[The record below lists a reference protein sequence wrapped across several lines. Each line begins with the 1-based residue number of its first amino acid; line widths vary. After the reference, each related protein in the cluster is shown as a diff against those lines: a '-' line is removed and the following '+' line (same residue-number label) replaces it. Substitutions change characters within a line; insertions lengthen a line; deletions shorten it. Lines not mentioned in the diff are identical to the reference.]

1 VNTQTASAPR
11 IDERTA
17 AAIRDALAAAQRGQI
32 DQACTIAEGALASG
46 ADPIAI
52 NALLG
57 SLRLRIGRAD
67 DAVRNLEIAHRGR
80 PSDVRIASNLA
91 SALVASGSFER
102 AFEVASRE
110 RALADPTLH
119 LARIRG
125 FVADH
130 LQDFAAAVEAL
141 EHVVRTAPQDWES
154 WNNLGNAQVQLGDF
168 NGAIA
173 SLQQAVALA
182 PEAAP
187 SRLNLARAYRLS
199 GDVQKSEEIL
209 RKMADDFPDDTKPLI
224 DLHDLLKVQLRD
236 EEIGPVLDRALALAP
251 DNLDLLVSRAQN
263 FGSLLEMQ
271 KGEVAFREVLGRD
284 PTNAD
289 AYIGLATLYEHFR
302 PAVLE
307 DLAQEA
313 ERNRIAEDAMSLVQA
328 FAHRRAKRY
337 EEGAAALARLAPEFE
352 AGRREHLL
360 GQMLEGLGD
369 YDGAFAA
376 FERMNAIYCEDPSRP
391 LERAAALRDEVRR
404 NMAATTSEWRSSWA
418 TPPMEAERPA
428 PAFIVGFPRSG
439 TTLLDTILMGHPD
452 VVVMEERPVINRLAH
467 EVGGFEAIAAMT
479 EPQIRAAQ
487 QRYFEIAGEYADLA
501 PRQLLVDKSPMLT
514 NEAAFIYRLFPGAP
528 FILALRNP
536 ADVVLS
542 CFVSNFRL
550 NNAMANF
557 IRLDTAAEF
566 YDLTFANWEKT
577 RAVLPLDIRPIV
589 YEQMV
594 EDPSGIIRPL
604 VEGLGLAWH
613 GDMLD
618 HTKTAA
624 NRGII
629 TTVSY
634 AQVTEPIYRRSV
646 GRWERYRKHLA
657 PILPVLQPWAEKFG
671 YTL

>member
-1 VNTQTASAPR
+1 MTTQTASASR

-17 AAIRDALAAAQRGQI
+17 GAIREALAAAQRGQVN
-32 DQACTIAEGALASG
+32 QACTIAERALSGG

-57 SLRLRIGRAD
+57 SLRLRIGKIEE
-67 DAVRNLEIAHRGR
+67 AVRNLEIAHRGR

-91 SALVASGSFER
+91 SALVAAGSFER

-110 RALADPTLH
+110 RAFADPTLQ
-119 LARIRG
+119 LARVRG

-130 LQDFAAAVEAL
+130 VQDFAAAVEAL
-141 EHVVRTAPQDWES
+141 EHVVRAAPQDWES
-154 WNNLGNAQVQLGDF
+154 WNNLGNAQVQLSDF
-168 NGAIA
+168 AGAIA

-199 GDVQKSEEIL
+199 GDVQKAEELL
-209 RKMADDFPDDTKPLI
+209 RKMADDFPQDSKPLI
-224 DLHDLLKVQLRD
+224 DLHDLLKVQMRE
-236 EEIGPVLDRALALAP
+236 EEIEPVLDKALALEP
-251 DNLDLLVSRAQN
+251 DNVDLLLGRAQN
-263 FGSLLEMQ
+263 FGSLLEME

-284 PTNAD
+284 PANAD

-313 ERNRIAEDAMSLVQA
+313 ERNRIAGDALSLVQA

-337 EEGAAALARLAPEFE
+337 EEGAAALARLAPDFE
-352 AGRREHLL
+352 AGRRDHLL

-369 YDGAFAA
+369 YDGAFGA

-391 LERAAALRDEVRR
+391 LERAAVLRDEIRR
-404 NMAATTSEWRSSWA
+404 NMAATASEWVASWA
-418 TPPMEAERPA
+418 APPVESEQPA
-428 PAFIVGFPRSG
+428 PVFLVGFPRSG

-467 EVGGFEAIAAMT
+467 EVGGFRAIAAMS
-479 EPQIRAAQ
+479 EAQVRAAQ
-487 QRYFEIAGEYADLA
+487 QRYFEIASEYADLA
-501 PRQLLVDKSPMLT
+501 PGQMLVDKSPLLT
-514 NEAAFIYRLFPGAP
+514 NEAAFIHRLFPGAA

-542 CFVSNFRL
+542 CFASNFRL
-550 NNAMANF
+550 NNAMSNF
-557 IRLDTAAEF
+557 VRLDTSAEF
-566 YDLTFANWEKT
+566 YDLTFSNWE
-577 RAVLPLDIRPIV
+577 RARSVLPLDVRPIA
-589 YEQMV
+589 YEEMV
-594 EDPSGIIRPL
+594 EDPSAVIRPL

-613 GDMLD
+613 EAMLD

-646 GRWERYRKHLA
+646 GRWEKYRKHLE
-657 PILPVLQPWAEKFG
+657 PVLPALQPWAEKFG
-671 YTL
+671 YAL